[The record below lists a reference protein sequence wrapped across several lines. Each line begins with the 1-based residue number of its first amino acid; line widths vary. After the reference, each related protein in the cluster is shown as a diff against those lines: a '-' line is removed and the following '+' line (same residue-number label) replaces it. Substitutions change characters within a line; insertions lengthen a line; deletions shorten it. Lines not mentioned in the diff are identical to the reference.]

1 MPLKG
6 MDRPSSFW
14 APTSPVL
21 SSLARPL
28 SSSEHCMDVSYFRT
42 DSSPSKSA
50 MSAFATTEGFQSESV
65 APNPFVDTKGWSY
78 DSSLRQLSS
87 DSGMTGISP
96 MVPFPYRLAEELAEL
111 PSRSKCAKR
120 SRQSSLMPMEY
131 QPGDE
136 IECATSSM
144 KKIRLPTVDTIALTI
159 KTLNGHKFT
168 LEYVP
173 LSI

>member
-1 MPLKG
+1 